1 MGSSEE
7 MKAFTKELRN
17 QVKILGLFLLIF
29 WTLEIINQFLFANSD
44 YSLNSLGIVP
54 RSAIGVR
61 GIFFAPFL
69 HVDFPHLVANTFP
82 FAILGWF
89 VMLQNTK
96 DFYVVSAIS
105 AIFSGVGVW
114 LFAQPNSITMGASGV
129 IFGYMGFLLARGY
142 FQKNV
147 PSIALSLTVIF
158 LYGGMIW
165 GIFPLTPGV
174 SWLGHLF
181 GFLGGIYSARFI
193 TKKSY

>member
-1 MGSSEE
+1 MSSNEE
-7 MKAFTKELRN
+7 MKAFVKELRT
-17 QVKILGLFLLIF
+17 QVKIIGLFLFIF
-29 WTLEIINQFLFANSD
+29 WVVEIINQAVFANT
-44 YSLNSLGIVP
+44 LNSLGIIP
-54 RSAIGVR
+54 RSIVGIR

-69 HVDFPHLVANTFP
+69 HVDIPHLIANTFP

-96 DFYVVSAIS
+96 DFYTVSIIS
-105 AIFSGVGVW
+105 ILFSGIGVW

-129 IFGYMGFLLARGY
+129 IFGYLGFLLARGY

-165 GIFPLTPGV
+165 GVLPTTPEV

-181 GFLGGIYSARFI
+181 GFLGGIFAAKLIAS
-193 TKKSY
+193 K

>member
-1 MGSSEE
+1 MSSNEE
-7 MKAFTKELRN
+7 MKAFVKELRT
-17 QVKILGLFLLIF
+17 QVKIIGLFLFIF
-29 WTLEIINQFLFANSD
+29 WVVEIINQAVFANT
-44 YSLNSLGIVP
+44 LNSLGIIP
-54 RSAIGVR
+54 RSIVGIR

-69 HVDFPHLVANTFP
+69 HVDIPHLIANTLP

-89 VMLQNTK
+89 VMLQNTR
-96 DFYVVSAIS
+96 DFYTVSIIS
-105 AIFSGVGVW
+105 ILFSGIGVW

-129 IFGYMGFLLARGY
+129 IFGYLGFLLARGY

-165 GIFPLTPGV
+165 GVLPTTPGV

-181 GFLGGIYSARFI
+181 GFLGGIFAAKLIAS
-193 TKKSY
+193 K

>member
-1 MGSSEE
+1 MSSNEE
-7 MKAFTKELRN
+7 MKAFVKELRT
-17 QVKILGLFLLIF
+17 QVKIIGLFLFIF
-29 WTLEIINQFLFANSD
+29 WVVEIINQAVFANT
-44 YSLNSLGIVP
+44 LNSLGIVP
-54 RSAIGVR
+54 RSIVGIR

-69 HVDFPHLVANTFP
+69 HVDIPHLIANTFP

-96 DFYVVSAIS
+96 DFYTVSIIS
-105 AIFSGVGVW
+105 ILFSGIGVW

-129 IFGYMGFLLARGY
+129 IFGYLGFLLARGY
-142 FQKNV
+142 FQKNM

-165 GIFPLTPGV
+165 GIFPTTPGV

-181 GFLGGIYSARFI
+181 GFLGGIFAAKLIAS
-193 TKKSY
+193 K